1 MAILG
6 IHVSFQG
13 VYILKTIHSPLREM
27 LVTTFQSPS
36 CHQKAPKLPVETSS
50 LWPKKL
56 GIIQLNLSIT
66 LLCQEPLHGCAPN
79 HFEGPRLAVTIRN
92 YDPSWMNSI
101 LQYDLN
107 VSSFFFCVCVCVSF
121 CGGKSNSF
129 LLQKKNA
136 PHLACKDVLFTKRWI
151 CGNHRLARLWG
162 LRDEVF
168 WAWSLVV
175 KIPWWVSSTCG

>member
-107 VSSFFFCVCVCVSF
+107 VSSFFFFVCVCVFLFVGESPTRSF
-121 CGGKSNSF
+121 CKKKMHRTLRAKMSFSQSDGSVETTVSLGSGGSGMKCS
-129 LLQKKNA
+129 
-136 PHLACKDVLFTKRWI
+136 
-151 CGNHRLARLWG
+151 G
-162 LRDEVF
+162 LG
-168 WAWSLVV
+168 AW
-175 KIPWWVSSTCG
+175 W

>member
-107 VSSFFFCVCVCVSF
+107 VSSFFFFVCVCVCF
-121 CGGKSNSF
+121 F
-129 LLQKKNA
+129 
-136 PHLACKDVLFTKRWI
+136 
-151 CGNHRLARLWG
+151 LWG
-162 LRDEVF
+162 KVQ
-168 WAWSLVV
+168 LVPFAKKKCTAPCV
-175 KIPWWVSSTCG
+175 QRCPFHKAMDLWKPPSR